1 MASELYLPTLSHWE
15 HGNPWTGSW
24 GPKAR
29 LYIVPQ
35 AGQINVQ
42 MWEGPLCRTL
52 AQLEEPV
59 QFPISEEGIEQ
70 VRTWLLAQCARIN
83 GEDGP

>member
-29 LYIVPQ
+29 FYIVPQ
-35 AGQINVQ
+35 EGQMNVQ

-52 AQLEEPV
+52 AQLEE